1 MHFFSW
7 TWQED
12 NRAENTPETKG
23 KGKEA
28 ERHLAAGEGQPPLP
42 VRTTPQRG
50 AAGQQVE
57 ARYGLLLCDLPVPE
71 VVGGQPALGHG
82 GPASERNHG
91 EQVVQ
96 DPAGAR
102 LWEEGNTSSPS
113 PGNIDPPPPPGVPAG
128 LWWSGVRF
136 SPADPEWESPS
147 GGCVSVP
154 PRPRSPPPRTSLSPG
169 RGKSNTRPEPEETPG
184 MGWRL
189 SLREQSGRKRA
200 WVGS

>member
-113 PGNIDPPPPPGVPAG
+113 PGNIDPPPTPQVYLQDYGGQGSVSLQPIRSGNPPLGAASQFLHG
-128 LWWSGVRF
+128 LAHH
-136 SPADPEWESPS
+136 P
-147 GGCVSVP
+147 
-154 PRPRSPPPRTSLSPG
+154 
-169 RGKSNTRPEPEETPG
+169 PEPACHQGGGKVTPVQ
-184 MGWRL
+184 
-189 SLREQSGRKRA
+189 SLRRPQGWDGA
-200 WVGS
+200 FP